1 MPGGM
6 PQGTLLGVILYIL
19 YINPVGFP
27 AEVTLKHSELIHN
40 YLEVFDDVPELT
52 QSRETLPNG
61 LKSIKFMDDATI
73 QEAINLKTAL
83 RYSLDQDEL
92 TLPSEGSL
100 LQHQLELI
108 KTLSDDR
115 EMVLNSSKTKLFI
128 VNFTNN
134 FQFRPLLNIP
144 GVNNNLEVLH
154 ETKLLG
160 YWLTNDMKPAKHVEY
175 LLKICYKRLWAISQL
190 KRARVPDH
198 DILHFF
204 FIKIRSVLES
214 NAPVFHSMLT
224 QESSSDIE
232 RVQKIALR
240 VILDDDYVDYQTAC
254 TTLEV
259 DSLENRRKKLC
270 LNFALKCLNSEKF
283 KDMFKFNT
291 VAEDYKIRVPDKFDV
306 PFAKSSRYKKSPK
319 VYLTNL
325 LNEHFES
332 IRLSKSD

>member
-1 MPGGM
+1 M

-115 EMVLNSSKTKLFI
+115 EMVLKSSKTKLFI

-134 FQFRPLLNIP
+134 FQFRPLL
-144 GVNNNLEVLH
+144 
-154 ETKLLG
+154 
-160 YWLTNDMKPAKHVEY
+160 
-175 LLKICYKRLWAISQL
+175 
-190 KRARVPDH
+190 
-198 DILHFF
+198 
-204 FIKIRSVLES
+204 
-214 NAPVFHSMLT
+214 
-224 QESSSDIE
+224 
-232 RVQKIALR
+232 
-240 VILDDDYVDYQTAC
+240 
-254 TTLEV
+254 
-259 DSLENRRKKLC
+259 
-270 LNFALKCLNSEKF
+270 
-283 KDMFKFNT
+283 
-291 VAEDYKIRVPDKFDV
+291 
-306 PFAKSSRYKKSPK
+306 
-319 VYLTNL
+319 
-325 LNEHFES
+325 
-332 IRLSKSD
+332 